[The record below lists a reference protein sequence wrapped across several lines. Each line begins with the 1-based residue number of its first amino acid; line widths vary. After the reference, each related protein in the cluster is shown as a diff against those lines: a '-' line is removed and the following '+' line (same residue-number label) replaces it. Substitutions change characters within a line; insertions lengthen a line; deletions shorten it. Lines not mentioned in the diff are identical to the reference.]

1 MRKKDVYKL
10 QEAVMQ
16 AVIDDTGKVPDVK
29 ITILP
34 DGKKKKIPEFVY
46 VFQKVEFLLVQV
58 LAPSSCKVLMYFRAV
73 SEYHNRIDKD
83 VSDIAT
89 WTNLSDSQV
98 RRAILELMTYKI
110 LVKTKSNNDA
120 RRNIYYVN
128 PQSHWKGLIEKA
140 KELFPQFELNGMNN
154 QLELELH
161 HAIKNPPKI
170 SGLNQA
176 EENNTVETNGTRIY
190 YID

>member
-98 RRAILELMTYKI
+98 RRAILELSAYKI
-110 LVKTKSNNDA
+110 LV
-120 RRNIYYVN
+120 
-128 PQSHWKGLIEKA
+128 
-140 KELFPQFELNGMNN
+140 
-154 QLELELH
+154 
-161 HAIKNPPKI
+161 
-170 SGLNQA
+170 
-176 EENNTVETNGTRIY
+176 
-190 YID
+190 

>member
-1 MRKKDVYKL
+1 MLKKDLYKL
-10 QEAVMQ
+10 QDAVIQ
-16 AVIDDTGKVPDVK
+16 AVREDTGKVPDVK

-34 DGKKKKIPEFVY
+34 NGKKKKIPEFVY
-46 VFQKVEFLLVQV
+46 VFQKVEFLLCQV

-83 VSDIAT
+83 ISDIAT
-89 WTNLSDSQV
+89 WTNLSTMQV
-98 RRAILELMTYKI
+98 SRAIKELTAYKI

-140 KELFPQFELNGMNN
+140 KELFPQFELSGMNN

-170 SGLNQA
+170 SGLNQG
-176 EENNTVETNGTRIY
+176 EEYNAVENKGTQVS
-190 YID
+190 YIS

>member
-16 AVIDDTGKVPDVK
+16 AVIEDTGKVPDVK